1 MFKKGRFMDRYSK
14 IINKNSREIVLL
26 KAFPCVWGKCSFC
39 DYIDDN
45 GKDEEELNKLNK
57 GVLDN
62 ITGEFG
68 VLEVIN
74 SGSCF
79 EIPKETLNY
88 IKKIVDEK
96 KIKLLFFESHWCYR
110 NRLDEMME
118 FFNIPIVF
126 KIGVETFDF
135 DFRNNFLNKNARF
148 RDPREVAEKF
158 QSVCL
163 MVGIKGQTREMIKR
177 DIEIV
182 LEHFKYA
189 TINVFVNNTTEIKRD
204 EELVQ
209 WFKDEYEFLNTHPK
223 VEVLYH
229 NTDFG
234 VGD

>member
-1 MFKKGRFMDRYSK
+1 MDRYNK
-14 IINKNSREIVLL
+14 ITNKNNREIVLL
-26 KAFPCVWGKCSFC
+26 RSFPCIWGKCSFC

-45 GKDEEELNKLNK
+45 GRDEDELNKLNK
-57 GVLDN
+57 EVLDN

-79 EIPKETLNY
+79 EIPKETMNY

-110 NRLDEMME
+110 NRLDEIKN
-118 FFNIPIVF
+118 FFNIPIIF
-126 KIGVETFDF
+126 KIGVETFDY
-135 DFRNNFLNKNARF
+135 DFRNNFLNKNAKF
-148 RDPREVAEKF
+148 KDAKEVAEKF

-163 MVGIKGQTREMIKR
+163 MVGIKGQTKDMIRK
-177 DIEIV
+177 DIEIL
-182 LEHFKYA
+182 LENFKYG
-189 TINVFVNNTTEIKRD
+189 TINVFVDNTTSIKRD

-209 WFKDEYEFLNTHPK
+209 WFRKEYSYLDDHPTI
-223 VEVLYH
+223 EVLYH

>member
-1 MFKKGRFMDRYSK
+1 MDRYNK
-14 IINKNSREIVLL
+14 ITNKNNREIVLL
-26 KAFPCVWGKCSFC
+26 RSFPCIWGKCSFC

-45 GKDEEELNKLNK
+45 GRDEDELNNLNK
-57 GVLDN
+57 EVLDN

-79 EIPKETLNY
+79 EIPKETMNY

-110 NRLDEMME
+110 NRLDEIKN
-118 FFNIPIVF
+118 FFNVPIVF
-126 KIGVETFDF
+126 KIGVETFDY
-135 DFRNNFLNKNARF
+135 DFRNNFLNKNAKF
-148 RDPREVAEKF
+148 KDPKEVAEKF

-163 MVGIKGQTREMIKR
+163 MVGIKGQTKEMIRK
-177 DIEIV
+177 DVEIL
-182 LEHFKYA
+182 LENFKYG
-189 TINVFVNNTTEIKRD
+189 TINVFVNNTTSIKRD

-209 WFKDEYEFLNTHPK
+209 WFRKEYRYLDEHPTI
-223 VEVLYH
+223 EVLYH

>member
-1 MFKKGRFMDRYSK
+1 MDRYNK
-14 IINKNSREIVLL
+14 ITNKNNREIVLL
-26 KAFPCVWGKCSFC
+26 RSFPCIWGKCSFC

-45 GKDEEELNKLNK
+45 GRDEDELNRLNK
-57 GVLDN
+57 EVLDN

-79 EIPKETLNY
+79 EIPKETMNY

-110 NRLDEMME
+110 NRLDEIKN
-118 FFNIPIVF
+118 FFNVPIIF
-126 KIGVETFDF
+126 KIGVETFDY
-135 DFRNNFLNKNARF
+135 DFRNNFLNKNAKF
-148 RDPREVAEKF
+148 KDAKEVSEKF

-163 MVGIKGQTREMIKR
+163 MVGIKGQTEEMIRK
-177 DIEIV
+177 DIEIL
-182 LEHFKYA
+182 LENFKYG
-189 TINVFVNNTTEIKRD
+189 TINVFVNNTTSIKRD

-209 WFKDEYEFLNTHPK
+209 WFRKEYRYLDEHPTI
-223 VEVLYH
+223 EVLYH

>member
-1 MFKKGRFMDRYSK
+1 MDRYNK
-14 IINKNSREIVLL
+14 ITNKNNREIVLL
-26 KAFPCVWGKCSFC
+26 RAFPCIWGKCSFC

-45 GKDEEELNKLNK
+45 GRDEEELNKLNK
-57 GVLDN
+57 EVLNN

-79 EIPKETLNY
+79 EIPKETMNY

-110 NRLDEMME
+110 NRLDEIRN
-118 FFNIPIVF
+118 FFNIPIIF
-126 KIGVETFDF
+126 KIGVETFDY
-135 DFRNNFLNKNARF
+135 DFRNNFLNKNAKF
-148 RDPREVAEKF
+148 KDVKEVAEKF

-163 MVGIKGQTREMIKR
+163 MVRIKGQTKEMIRK
-177 DIEIV
+177 DIEIL
-182 LEHFKYA
+182 LENCKYA
-189 TINVFVNNTTEIKRD
+189 TINIFVDNTTSIKRD

-209 WFKDEYEFLNTHPK
+209 WFREEYSYLDNHPTI
-223 VEVLYH
+223 EVLYH

>member
-1 MFKKGRFMDRYSK
+1 MDRYNK
-14 IINKNSREIVLL
+14 ITNKNNREIVLL
-26 KAFPCVWGKCSFC
+26 RSFPCVWGKCSFC

-45 GKDEEELNKLNK
+45 GRDEEELNKLNK
-57 GVLDN
+57 EVLDN

-79 EIPKETLNY
+79 EIPKETMNY

-110 NRLDEMME
+110 NRLDEIKN
-118 FFNIPIVF
+118 FFNVPIIF
-126 KIGVETFDF
+126 KIGVETFDY
-135 DFRNNFLNKNARF
+135 DFRNNFLNKNAKF
-148 RDPREVAEKF
+148 KDAKEVAEKF

-163 MVGIKGQTREMIKR
+163 MVGIKGQTKDMIRK
-177 DIEIV
+177 DIEIL
-182 LEHFKYA
+182 LENFKYG
-189 TINVFVNNTTEIKRD
+189 TINVFVDNTTSIKRD

-209 WFKDEYEFLNTHPK
+209 WFRKEYSYLDDHPTI
-223 VEVLYH
+223 EVLYH

>member
-1 MFKKGRFMDRYSK
+1 MDRYNV
-14 IINKNSREIVLL
+14 IDNKNNREIVLL
-26 KAFPCVWGKCSFC
+26 KSFPCVWGKCAFC
-39 DYIDDN
+39 DYIEDN
-45 GKDEEELNKLNK
+45 SKNTEEIIKLNK
-57 GVLDN
+57 EVLSN
-62 ITGEFG
+62 VKGIYG

-74 SGSCF
+74 SGSVF
-79 EIPKETLNY
+79 ELPKETLEEIKRIVVEKN
-88 IKKIVDEK
+88 IKK
-96 KIKLLFFESHWCYR
+96 LFFEAHWCYR
-110 NRLDEMME
+110 NRLDEMRE

>member
-1 MFKKGRFMDRYSK
+1 MDRYNK
-14 IINKNSREIVLL
+14 IINKNNREIVLL
-26 KAFPCVWGKCSFC
+26 RSFPCVWGKCSFC

-45 GKDEEELNKLNK
+45 GRDEEELNKLNK
-57 GVLDN
+57 EVLDN

-79 EIPKETLNY
+79 EIPKETMNY

-110 NRLDEMME
+110 NRLDEIKN
-118 FFNIPIVF
+118 FFNIPIIF
-126 KIGVETFDF
+126 KIGVETFDY
-135 DFRNNFLNKNARF
+135 DFRNNFLNKNAKF
-148 RDPREVAEKF
+148 KAAKEVAEKF

-163 MVGIKGQTREMIKR
+163 MVGIKGQTKEMIKK
-177 DIEIV
+177 DIEIL
-182 LEHFKYA
+182 LENFKYG
-189 TINVFVNNTTEIKRD
+189 TINVFVENTTSIKRD

-209 WFKDEYEFLNTHPK
+209 WFRKEYSYLDDYPTI
-223 VEVLYH
+223 EVLYH

>member
-1 MFKKGRFMDRYSK
+1 MDRYNK
-14 IINKNSREIVLL
+14 ITNKNNREIVLL
-26 KAFPCVWGKCSFC
+26 RAFPCIWGKCSFC

-45 GKDEEELNKLNK
+45 GRDEDELNKLNK
-57 GVLDN
+57 EVLNN

-79 EIPKETLNY
+79 EIPKETMNY

-110 NRLDEMME
+110 KRLDEIKN
-118 FFNIPIVF
+118 FFNVPIIF
-126 KIGVETFDF
+126 KIGVETFDY
-135 DFRNNFLNKNARF
+135 DFRNNFLNKNAKF
-148 RDPREVAEKF
+148 KDAKEVADKF

-163 MVGIKGQTREMIKR
+163 MVGIKGQTKEMIRK
-177 DIEIV
+177 DIEIL
-182 LEHFKYA
+182 LENFKYG
-189 TINVFVNNTTEIKRD
+189 TINVFVNNTTSIKRD

-209 WFKDEYEFLNTHPK
+209 WFRKEYSYLDEHPTI
-223 VEVLYH
+223 EVLYH

>member
-1 MFKKGRFMDRYSK
+1 MFKKGRSMDRYSK
-14 IINKNSREIVLL
+14 IVNKNSREIVLL

-45 GKDEEELNKLNK
+45 GKDEEELNKINK

-110 NRLDEMME
+110 NRLDEMRE

-135 DFRNNFLNKNARF
+135 DFRNNFLNKNA
-148 RDPREVAEKF
+148 KF
-158 QSVCL
+158 ETVEELKKYFDSPCI
-163 MVGIKGQTREMIKR
+163 MVGIKGQTREMIDR
-177 DIEIV
+177 DMDIV
-182 LEHFKYA
+182 INNFDHA
-189 TINVFVNNTTEIKRD
+189 TINVFVNNSSQVERD
-204 EELVQ
+204 EELVK
-209 WFKDEYEFLNTHPK
+209 WFEEKYKFLIDNPK
-223 VEVLYH
+223 IEVLFN

>member
-1 MFKKGRFMDRYSK
+1 MDRYNK
-14 IINKNSREIVLL
+14 ITNKNNREIVLL
-26 KAFPCVWGKCSFC
+26 RAFPCIWGKCSFC

-45 GKDEEELNKLNK
+45 GRDEDELNRFNK

-79 EIPKETLNY
+79 EIPKETMKY

-110 NRLDEMME
+110 NRLDEIKN
-118 FFNIPIVF
+118 FFNIPIIF
-126 KIGVETFDF
+126 KIGVETFDY
-135 DFRNNFLNKNARF
+135 DFRNNFLNKNAKF
-148 RDPREVAEKF
+148 KDPKEVAEKF

-163 MVGIKGQTREMIKR
+163 MVGIKGQTKEMIKK
-177 DIEIV
+177 DIEIL
-182 LEHFKYA
+182 LENFKYG
-189 TINVFVNNTTEIKRD
+189 TINVFVDNTTSIKRD

-209 WFKDEYEFLNTHPK
+209 WFRKEYSYLDDYPTI
-223 VEVLYH
+223 EVLYH

>member
-1 MFKKGRFMDRYSK
+1 MDRYNK
-14 IINKNSREIVLL
+14 ITNKNNREIVLL
-26 KAFPCVWGKCSFC
+26 RAFPCIWGKCSFC

-45 GKDEEELNKLNK
+45 GRDEDELNKLNK
-57 GVLDN
+57 EVLDN

-79 EIPKETLNY
+79 EIPKETMNY

-110 NRLDEMME
+110 NRLDEIKN
-118 FFNIPIVF
+118 FFNVPIIF
-126 KIGVETFDF
+126 KIGVETFDY
-135 DFRNNFLNKNARF
+135 DFRNNFLNKNAKF
-148 RDPREVAEKF
+148 KDAKEVAEKF

-163 MVGIKGQTREMIKR
+163 MVGIKGQTKDMIKK
-177 DIEIV
+177 DIEIL
-182 LEHFKYA
+182 LENFKYG
-189 TINVFVNNTTEIKRD
+189 TINVFVNNTTSIKRD

-209 WFKDEYEFLNTHPK
+209 WFRKEYSYLDDHPTI
-223 VEVLYH
+223 EVLYH